1 MAGGESSILARGRLC
16 SAGKGRGS
24 AQGLTYDRFVLMD
37 GVGRRPTVACGGG
50 WRFLP
55 LELLLRWRGGA
66 GVVSNDTRRWC
77 GVVWS
82 C

>member
-1 MAGGESSILARGRLC
+1 MADGGSSIPARGRLG
-16 SAGKGRGS
+16 SVGKGRGS
-24 AQGLTYDRFVLMD
+24 AQGLTYDRFVLTD
-37 GVGRRPTVACGGG
+37 GVGRRPAVACGGG
-50 WRFLP
+50 RQFLP

-66 GVVSNDTRRWC
+66 GVVSNDTGRWC